1 MRRQSFSL
9 AALRDRE
16 LEYDSPFICNGGAG
30 RCDRKCEI
38 ARIRIDGKT
47 HPFGGACNR
56 WYNLRLARRADP
68 EGLDLVRRWERL
80 AFDKADVV
88 MDRPAGVVGLN
99 KSFFTDTCF
108 PALQAVLRGAGLCR
122 RPARSDPAGGRGP
135 QGRGLLLPRGDLP
148 RLPRGSAGAE
158 DRLALPAALQGG
170 RAAKRQRAGPGQE
183 HYLPALAGRALLPGH
198 GLQGPPGLSGPE
210 KSRAH
215 PVPRHRFLERA

>member
-1 MRRQSFSL
+1 MRRCGTGSSST
-9 AALRDRE
+9 AN
-16 LEYDSPFICNGGAG
+16 PFICNGGAE

-80 AFDKADVV
+80 AFDKADVE

-108 PALQAVLRGAGLCR
+108 PLYRRFFEELGFAVALPEAIRQEGVDRRGAAFCYPVEISHGFLQDLLER
-122 RPARSDPAGGRGP
+122 RIDW
-135 QGRGLLLPRGDLP
+135 LFLPHFKGAAP
-148 RLPRGSAGAE
+148 RNGN
-158 DRLALPAALQGG
+158 
-170 RAAKRQRAGPGQE
+170 RAGPGQE
-183 HYLPALAGRALLPGH
+183 HHLPALAGRALLPGH

>member
-1 MRRQSFSL
+1 MGRQSFR
-9 AALRDRE
+9 LRRCGTA
-16 LEYDSPFICNGGAG
+16 SWSTANPFICNGGAE

-108 PALQAVLRGAGLCR
+108 PLYRRFFEELGFAVALPETVRQEGVDRRGAAFCYPVEISHGFLQ
-122 RPARSDPAGGRGP
+122 D
-135 QGRGLLLPRGDLP
+135 LLELQ
-148 RLPRGSAGAE
+148 
-158 DRLALPAALQGG
+158 DRLALPAAIQGG

-183 HYLPALAGRALLPGH
+183 HHLPALAGRALLPGH
-198 GLQGPPGLSGPE
+198 GLQGPPGLSDSE

-215 PVPRHRFLERA
+215 PVARYRFLERA